1 MQAVKLSALCRQT
14 PRKVPVG
21 TKAAEP
27 FCLLTATCSVR
38 AFNTMPALATRGL
51 GSCKRPVERG
61 KADVFV
67 GTRKFLCLWF
77 VIKKSRSSTVPSCVT
92 PVSCQATSD
101 FHVSKRLGCGLCTCV
116 CVSYVEVCHVCQS
129 KPAPE
134 VGKSSLRQRLRLL
147 WIRVPWRVKGLAMR
161 NAAL

>member
-51 GSCKRPVERG
+51 GSWDEKVL
-61 KADVFV
+61 VLV
-67 GTRKFLCLWF
+67 
-77 VIKKSRSSTVPSCVT
+77 
-92 PVSCQATSD
+92 
-101 FHVSKRLGCGLCTCV
+101 
-116 CVSYVEVCHVCQS
+116 VCHQEE
-129 KPAPE
+129 PE
-134 VGKSSLRQRLRLL
+134 QYCAKLCDTSLLPGNL
-147 WIRVPWRVKGLAMR
+147 
-161 NAAL
+161 